1 MQQQVVSPHDP
12 RIAKRNRLTL
22 VALLAFIAMLMLLTY
37 SQRSVLYHAMTTES
51 GAHGKR

>member
-22 VALLAFIAMLMLLTY
+22 AGLLVFLTLLMLLTY
-37 SQRSVLYHAMTTES
+37 SQRAVLYHAMTTDS